1 MTKELVNAI
10 ADLQETA
17 ALENVR
23 SRLQAGEEPL
33 MILNDVREATY
44 IVGKRFT
51 SGEYYIPDLVFSGE
65 ILKAINALI
74 KPKMAKIE
82 VKKIGKVIIGTVAGD
97 IHNIGKDIL
106 IFLLE
111 ANGFEV
117 FDLGIDVPAEKFVQ
131 KIKETGAPV
140 VGLSGLLTVVY
151 DAMKQTV
158 GAISAAGLR
167 DKVKIMIGGGM
178 TNEDT
183 RKYTGAD
190 AFGKDAMDGVLLAR
204 KWIGGK

>member
-1 MTKELVNAI
+1 MGKELVNAI

-17 ALENVR
+17 AVENVKN
-23 SRLQAGEEPL
+23 RLAAGEEPIT
-33 MILNDVREATY
+33 ILKDISEATD
-44 IVGKRFT
+44 IVGKRFS

-65 ILKAINALI
+65 ILKAINVLL
-74 KPKMAKIE
+74 KPKMTKME
-82 VKKIGKVIIGTVAGD
+82 VKKLGKVIIGTVAGN

-106 IFLLE
+106 IFMLE

-131 KIKETGAPV
+131 KLKETGAPV

-151 DAMKQTV
+151 DAMKETV
-158 GAISAAGLR
+158 EAINKAGLR
-167 DKVKIMIGGGM
+167 NKVKIMIGGGM

-183 RKYTGAD
+183 RRYTGAD
-190 AFGKDAMDGVLLAR
+190 AFGKDAMDGVILTQ

>member
-1 MTKELVNAI
+1 MAKELVNAI
-10 ADLQETA
+10 ADLQEA
-17 ALENVR
+17 PALENVR
-23 SRLQAGEEPL
+23 RRLQAGEEPL
-33 MILNDVREATY
+33 TILNDVREATD
-44 IVGKRFT
+44 IVGKRFA
-51 SGEYYIPDLVFSGE
+51 SGEYYIPDLIFSGE

-74 KPKMAKIE
+74 KPKMAKVE

-106 IFLLE
+106 IFMLE

-158 GAISAAGLR
+158 GAIAAAGLR

-190 AFGKDAMDGVLLAR
+190 AFGRDAMDGVLLAR